1 MDKLAAAE
9 ITTAMVSAAF
19 GATAAQPK
27 HRDDDPFKSG
37 DFVVYPTHGV
47 GKIDRIGTEE
57 IGGHKLDLISISFD
71 ENKMTLRIPV
81 AQARVSGLRKLAT
94 PEAMA
99 QVMTIL
105 AGRPKVSRLMW
116 AKRAQ
121 EFQAKINSGDLRSV
135 AEVCR
140 DLQTAANGAA
150 PSYSQRNLFELAID
164 RLAGE
169 FAGVVGTDKADA
181 IVKLTQKL
189 IDGRSADSARTEMR
203 AEKARTGVG
212 RSDAVAAEPAV
223 PNADGPAPGL
233 AGTEQREPG
242 QVRSSEQGPSTESE
256 TGLSRVAHPQS
267 HAETELSE
275 IELSEAAVSP
285 RPTSV

>member
-1 MDKLAAAE
+1 
-9 ITTAMVSAAF
+9 MVSAAF

-27 HRDDDPFKSG
+27 QRDDDPFRTG

-47 GKIDRIGTEE
+47 GKIDKIGPEE
-57 IGGHKLDLISISFD
+57 IGGHKLDLIYISFD
-71 ENKMTLRIPV
+71 ENKMTLRVPI
-81 AQARVSGLRKLAT
+81 AQARVTGLRKLAT

-99 QVMTIL
+99 QALKIL

-121 EFQAKINSGDLRSV
+121 EFQAKINSGDLKMV

-140 DLQTAANGAA
+140 DLQSAANGSA

-189 IDGRSADSARTEMR
+189 VDGRTADTARSERVREDAR
-203 AEKARTGVG
+203 AQ
-212 RSDAVAAEPAV
+212 AAEHEV
-223 PNADGPAPGL
+223 SLAP
-233 AGTEQREPG
+233 
-242 QVRSSEQGPSTESE
+242 
-256 TGLSRVAHPQS
+256 
-267 HAETELSE
+267 
-275 IELSEAAVSP
+275 AAV
-285 RPTSV
+285 